1 MMAAA
6 QKMIQERKAQLNT
19 VAVCMHVVQGGLKSI
34 HWDFFSVFSAFA
46 WIFLAK
52 FYQLI

>member
-1 MMAAA
+1 MTTKTRIVFQIKDMMAAA

-34 HWDFFSVFSAFA
+34 H
-46 WIFLAK
+46 
-52 FYQLI
+52 